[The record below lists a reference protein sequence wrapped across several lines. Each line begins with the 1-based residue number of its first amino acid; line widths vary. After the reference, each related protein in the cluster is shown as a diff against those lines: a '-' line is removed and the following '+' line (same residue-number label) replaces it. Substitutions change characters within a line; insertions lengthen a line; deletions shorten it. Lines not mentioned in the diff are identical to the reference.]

1 MAWAALISSCL
12 ALPTYVGC
20 DLKTDVNYMGR
31 DLGRQLDIG
40 EPLMSTTIVEANMQ
54 LQFTPSIADGYKQN
68 TEYTVEVVNAVEKGG
83 GAYHVTAGTLA
94 DTIDK
99 CATTGRIGQGA
110 KPTFKWTS
118 PESGTVTFTY
128 LSANFGQAYMS
139 RAQVSDTS
147 FTFESAEAEEVPELT
162 CRNKSLTGSK
172 RDERWMIF
180 GLALVWVLGV
190 HVSALSCKPRS
201 MWLQYAM
208 SVALVAWGATFASTA
223 DYGNTDMY
231 LAMFAYLIASAVN
244 LYRSYRHF
252 LRDLWRW
259 FVLTLLFVS
268 SLTSFHHWC
277 NGEQDWDEMTGDWG
291 DWDSW
296 QGTIPWWAAANIIAV
311 WTVYSKKTFKKVYA
325 LQILLG
331 IVSFAAFQPW
341 NLKGKDVPKWQIGT
355 VSAFFGVWVPISVY
369 YLAVELFGKKGR
381 ENRRQQRERILQKR
395 LQRTQ
400 EALENPLKPVMVPV
414 RKQMIENSK
423 KTWKRLHVASWEF
436 QIVFVGTCV
445 FFASMPAFG
454 IESGAK
460 AYADIS
466 TIIMMICCAVVGL
479 SWGISSV
486 ATHRARESLRSV
498 EYKRLGLCVRPV
510 PTRG

>member
-1 MAWAALISSCL
+1 
-12 ALPTYVGC
+12 
-20 DLKTDVNYMGR
+20 MGR

-40 EPLMSTTIVEANMQ
+40 EPLMSTTIMEANMQ

-68 TEYTVEVVNAVEKGG
+68 TEYTIEVSNAVENGG

-94 DTIDK
+94 NTIDN
-99 CATTGRIGQGA
+99 CATTGRISQGGN
-110 KPTFKWTS
+110 PTFKWT
-118 PESGTVTFTY
+118 PPASGNVTFTY
-128 LSANFGQAYMS
+128 LSANYGEAYMS
-139 RAQVSDTS
+139 RAQVSDTQ
-147 FTFESAEAEEVPELT
+147 FTFESAEAAEVPELT

-190 HVSALSCKPRS
+190 HVSALSCKTRS
-201 MWLQYAM
+201 MVLQYVL
-208 SVALVAWGATFASTA
+208 SIALVAWGATFAYTA

-231 LAMFAYLIASAVN
+231 VAMFAYLIASAVN
-244 LYRSYRHF
+244 LYRSYKHF

-325 LQILLG
+325 LQIMIG
-331 IVSFAAFQPW
+331 IVAFAAFQPW
-341 NLKGKDVPKWQIGT
+341 NMEGKDVPRWQIAT
-355 VSAFFGVWVPISVY
+355 VGAFFGVWVPIFM
-369 YLAVELFGKKGR
+369 YLVGAELFGQEGR
-381 ENRRQQRERILQKR
+381 EQRRQQREKILKKR
-395 LQRTQ
+395 LEQTQ
-400 EALENPLKPVMVPV
+400 EALENPLKPVMIPI
-414 RKQMIENSK
+414 RKEIIENHK
-423 KTWKRLHVASWEF
+423 KMWKKIHVASWEF
-436 QIVFVGTCV
+436 QMAIVI
-445 FFASMPAFG
+445 ASVLLASLPAMD
-454 IESGAK
+454 SKDGAT
-460 AYADIS
+460 AYADRS
-466 TIIMMICCAVVGL
+466 TIIMMTCCAIVGL

-486 ATHRARESLRSV
+486 ATHRARSSMRTLD
-498 EYKRLGLCVRPV
+498 YKRLRLCVRPDA
-510 PTRG
+510 TRD